1 MGSVDHATD
10 IERADRRISPVRSV
24 WRLEGPLLGGRDVTF
39 RDLDSALIGFAESVG
54 QFPVRSAPHD
64 IGQMFGLR
72 DLALQVDMREE
83 FIGGPSPLARVR
95 GGNDEVIEV
104 IGLGLTVPLAD

>member
-39 RDLDSALIGFAESVG
+39 RDLDSALIGFAESIG

-72 DLALQVDMREE
+72 DLALQVDGARGVHRGCESTCASMRS
-83 FIGGPSPLARVR
+83 G
-95 GGNDEVIEV
+95 
-104 IGLGLTVPLAD
+104 